1 MESRVLRQLIAWT
14 DEYLE
19 KKKATERY
27 VSPPTTDQFTKHFH
41 VLHEDMLACLNR
53 LERRGLL
60 EKERR
65 RSRGISGHGF
75 DGSLHSSVL
84 PTAKGRESV
93 ANSGRTSLAQ
103 R

>member
-1 MESRVLRQLIAWT
+1 MESRVLRKLIAWT

-19 KKKATERY
+19 RKKATERY
-27 VSPPTTDQFTKHFH
+27 VSPPTTDQFTKHFR
-41 VLHEDMLACLNR
+41 VLHDDMLACLSR
-53 LERRGLL
+53 LQRRGLL

-84 PTAKGRESV
+84 PTAKCRQLVAES
-93 ANSGRTSLAQ
+93 G
-103 R
+103 

>member
-19 KKKATERY
+19 KKKTTERY
-27 VSPPTTDQFTKHFH
+27 VSPPTTDQFTEHFR

-65 RSRGISGHGF
+65 RSRGGLSGHGF

-84 PTAKGRESV
+84 PTAKCRELV
-93 ANSGRTSLAQ
+93 ASSG
-103 R
+103 

>member
-19 KKKATERY
+19 KKKATQRY
-27 VSPPTTDQFTKHFH
+27 VSPPTTDQFSKHFR
-41 VLHEDMLACLNR
+41 VLHEDMLDCLSR

-60 EKERR
+60 AKERR

-75 DGSLHSSVL
+75 DGSLYSSVL
-84 PTAKGRESV
+84 PTDKCRELM
-93 ANSGRTSLAQ
+93 AHSG
-103 R
+103 